1 MPLALLIIICT
12 LQTGAA
18 HKQEFPSLLSEQK
31 HFLFTHAPIEP
42 VPRKCPKYGWEFS
55 VKVEAHG
62 FVLTTQ
68 KQELRFR
75 VYAQSHKYVSLAQDT
90 AKVLLLCRDLLTQK
104 VNFDNPMRY
113 SYLVDVFLCEGGVP
127 GGEQGIFTGEDEF
140 GNRANR
146 NTIYIYNLDSFS
158 DPIERL
164 REVAHE
170 YGHAA
175 LPPIKGFETPEEFG
189 NGYFGEKL
197 FLNWI
202 FQSDEIIKLL
212 PASFSS
218 EKQNQSKWVDENV
231 TKLAD
236 KIWLNGVNLKT
247 LQAKGKD
254 AMNEYI
260 GLMLFAEQVSPPV
273 FSRALRLAR
282 DYTAMGA
289 YNGLKDAL
297 NEKSLWEIHVP
308 EKFMQKNVW
317 IPFSERWQVEGASI
331 VKSES
336 DRLQIKPSRK
346 IITVRKKS

>member
-1 MPLALLIIICT
+1 MPFALLVICA
-12 LQTGAA
+12 LQSGAL
-18 HKQEFPSLLSEQK
+18 HKQEFPSLFSEQK
-31 HFLFTHAPIEP
+31 HFLITYAPIEP
-42 VPRKCPKYGWEFS
+42 VSRKCPKYGWDFS

-104 VNFDNPMRY
+104 INFDNPMRY

-140 GNRANR
+140 GHRANR
-146 NTIYIYNLDSFS
+146 NTVYIYNLDSFS

-175 LPPIKGFETPEEFG
+175 LPPVKGFETPEEFG
-189 NGYFGEKL
+189 NGYLGEKL

-202 FQSDEIIKLL
+202 LQSDENIKLL
-212 PASFSS
+212 PDSFSS
-218 EKQNQSKWVDENV
+218 DKESQSKWLKDNV
-231 TKLAD
+231 VNLID
-236 KIWLNGVNLKT
+236 KIWISGVDLKA

-260 GLMLFAEQVSPPV
+260 GLMLFTENAIPSV
-273 FSRALRLAR
+273 FSRALRLAK
-282 DYTAMGA
+282 DYTAIGA

-297 NEKSLWEIHVP
+297 NEKSSWEIHVP
-308 EKFMQKNVW
+308 EKFIQKNVW
-317 IPFSERWQVEGASI
+317 IPFPEQWLIEGASI
-331 VKSES
+331 VKSEN
-336 DRLQIKPSRK
+336 DRLQVKPSRK

>member
-1 MPLALLIIICT
+1 MPLALLVACT
-12 LQTGAA
+12 LQAGVP
-18 HKQEFPSLLSEQK
+18 HKQEFPSLFSEQK
-31 HFLFTHAPIEP
+31 HFLITYAPVEP
-42 VPRKCPKYGWEFS
+42 ISHKCPKYGWEFS

-62 FVLTTQ
+62 FVWTTQ

-104 VNFDNPMRY
+104 INFDNPMRY
-113 SYLVDVFLCEGGVP
+113 SYLVDVFLCEGGSP

-140 GNRANR
+140 GYRTNR

-170 YGHAA
+170 YGHAT

-189 NGYFGEKL
+189 NGYLGEKL
-197 FLNWI
+197 FLFWI

-218 EKQNQSKWVDENV
+218 EKQNQLKWVDENV
-231 TKLAD
+231 VNLVD
-236 KIWLNGVNLKT
+236 NIWLNGINLKT
-247 LQAKGKD
+247 LQSKGKE

-260 GLMLFAEQVSPPV
+260 GLMLFAEQTFPPV

-282 DYTAMGA
+282 DYTAIGA

-297 NEKSLWEIHVP
+297 NEKSSWEIHVP
-308 EKFMQKNVW
+308 EKFTQKNVW
-317 IPFSERWQVEGASI
+317 IPFSQQWQIEGASI
-331 VKSES
+331 VKPES
-336 DRLQIKPSRK
+336 DRVQIKPSRK